1 MDLTVRVSA
10 GMMSAPSSPREHRL
24 RATGPVLQR
33 LERTRDDWRCRE
45 RLHFSHLY
53 IDFKLPMY
61 GSHCSAFK
69 LNDWFQSCYPRAQR
83 CTCELP
89 DKIIENHSVPKDQ
102 HCVDCVGMTTCLWVF
117 PCTIAQRHAKGNIYV
132 IGQDIALSAE
142 W

>member
-1 MDLTVRVSA
+1 
-10 GMMSAPSSPREHRL
+10 
-24 RATGPVLQR
+24 
-33 LERTRDDWRCRE
+33 
-45 RLHFSHLY
+45 
-53 IDFKLPMY
+53 MY

-89 DKIIENHSVPKDQ
+89 DKIIENHSVPKEQNCAKLCQND
-102 HCVDCVGMTTCLWVF
+102 HMSMSLWVF